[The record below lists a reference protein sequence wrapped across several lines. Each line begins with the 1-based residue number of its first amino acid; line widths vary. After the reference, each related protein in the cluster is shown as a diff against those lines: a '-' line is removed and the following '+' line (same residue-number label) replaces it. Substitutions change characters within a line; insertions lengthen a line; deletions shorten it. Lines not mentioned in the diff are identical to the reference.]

1 MRKLSGFILTIIA
14 VVLSAQLAV
23 AQDTGA
29 GAVENLRHLQLQ
41 KFESE
46 GGKVEY
52 LGNAYGLDGWLLV
65 KEGMPP
71 QAAYTTRQGGLV
83 MGPLVDPEGIV
94 ITQNQLAAWRAKAE
108 GRSQAALPGA
118 AESQARNA
126 ETFYGQVEQAN
137 WIKAGS
143 DDAPYIYMFMN
154 VTCDHCQNYWKDLQD
169 QVKTGKLQVRLV
181 PFGVQDENK
190 TTGAALLSVA
200 DPAAAWT
207 QYING
212 NKAALSK
219 DKIVEGAAAK
229 LEANR
234 ALLAKWNVAAT
245 PFTIYR
251 RLNDGKVMVINGRPQ
266 NAMMI
271 MADMIK

>member
-14 VVLSAQLAV
+14 VVFSAQLAF
-23 AQDTGA
+23 AQDTGE

-108 GRSQAALPGA
+108 GRSQAALPGS

-169 QVKTGKLQVRLV
+169 QVKAGKLQVRLV

-190 TTGAALLSVA
+190 ITGAALLSVA

-212 NKAALSK
+212 NKSALSK
-219 DKIVEGAAAK
+219 DKIVDGAVAK
-229 LEANR
+229 LDANR
-234 ALLAKWNVAAT
+234 ALLAKWNVAST